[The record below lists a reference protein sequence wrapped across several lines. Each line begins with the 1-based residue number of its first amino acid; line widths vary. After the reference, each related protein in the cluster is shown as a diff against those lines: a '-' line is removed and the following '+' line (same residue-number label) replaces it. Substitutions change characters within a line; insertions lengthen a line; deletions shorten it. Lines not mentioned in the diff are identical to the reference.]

1 MEFAFVPK
9 ISMGNIVT
17 KQVVQRTA
25 IIMVNVQRKVNVYV
39 TQDLKASCVRN
50 LHASKN
56 VVM

>member
-9 ISMGNIVT
+9 IFMGNIVT

-39 TQDLKASCVRN
+39 TQDLMANCVRN